1 MKEYNVGDMVYS
13 SSWGLGQIIR
23 KRQVHKYMINYD
35 VYWFEDGREAVS
47 MLPETISYYARGY
60 KVLVRRNEY
69 AKSQDR

>member
-23 KRQVHKYMINYD
+23 KRQVHDLMINYD
-35 VYWFEDGREAVS
+35 VYWFEDSREAVS
-47 MLPETISYYARGY
+47 MLPETISYYRKSY
-60 KVLVRRNEY
+60 KALERRNEY